1 MRSNRELLAAAYEAF
16 DVRDMDAVLAMMHPD
31 VDWPNGMEGGR
42 IRGRSDVR
50 DY

>member
-16 DVRDMDAVLAMMHPD
+16 NARDMDAVLAMTNPD
-31 VDWPNGMEGGR
+31 LDWPNGMEGGR
-42 IRGRSDVR
+42 IRGRGDVR